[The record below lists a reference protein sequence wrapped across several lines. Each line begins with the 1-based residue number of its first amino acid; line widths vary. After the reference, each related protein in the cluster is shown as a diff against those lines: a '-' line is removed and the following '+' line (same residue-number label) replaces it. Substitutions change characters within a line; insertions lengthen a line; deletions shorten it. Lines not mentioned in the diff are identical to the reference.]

1 MMKEWTLQDF
11 VDAYIGGSRFLAI
24 DPDGDILGATKT
36 ESEAFAKVKAARG
49 ADGRYGATPKLHLHV
64 ALNVNVTEPVSVEL
78 ADAPSVAKLYLLVSQ
93 AISAAHPQPV
103 LADKPASGSPFAA
116 GAPDPEGKE

>member
-1 MMKEWTLQDF
+1 

-49 ADGRYGATPKLHLHV
+49 ADGRYGATPKLTNHV
-64 ALNVNVTEPVSVEL
+64 ALNVIL
-78 ADAPSVAKLYLLVSQ
+78 ADATVVARLDKSATVAKFYL
-93 AISAAHPQPV
+93 AILDALS
-103 LADKPASGSPFAA
+103 PAPPA
-116 GAPDPEGKE
+116 GE